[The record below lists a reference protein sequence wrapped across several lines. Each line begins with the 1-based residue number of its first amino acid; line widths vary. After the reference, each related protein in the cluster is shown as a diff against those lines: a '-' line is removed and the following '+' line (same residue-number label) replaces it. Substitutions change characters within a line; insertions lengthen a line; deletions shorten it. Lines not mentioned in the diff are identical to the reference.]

1 MDLIKLQLD
10 AIEMDLIFYS
20 IDYRI
25 NRSADLII
33 SENINQTLNQQER
46 DRPDRDMSDYYSDLR
61 DSTLREREY
70 YEREPEPPSRY
81 PDRYGWDQ
89 YDR

>member
-20 IDYRI
+20 INYRI
-25 NRSADLII
+25 NRLVI
-33 SENINQTLNQQER
+33 SDNINQTLNQQER
-46 DRPDRDMSDYYSDLR
+46 DRPDGDMSDYYSDLR
-61 DSTLREREY
+61 ESTLREREF